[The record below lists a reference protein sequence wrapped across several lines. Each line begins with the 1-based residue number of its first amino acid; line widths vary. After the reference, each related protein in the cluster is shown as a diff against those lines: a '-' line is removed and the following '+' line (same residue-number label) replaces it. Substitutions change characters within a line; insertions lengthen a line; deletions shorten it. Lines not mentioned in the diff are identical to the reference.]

1 MKDIVVGVILFNPDI
16 DILENNLE
24 TILKQFNQV
33 ILFDNSEKSNET
45 VISALKYKEKVVYK
59 SENKNCGMAY
69 ALNRIMEIAGQYG
82 YSWVITFDQDS
93 KIPNNIYQEYSKYL
107 NKMNVGIICSQVIDK
122 RRKYMELD
130 GNHKDFE
137 KVNKC
142 ITSASCTKIE
152 AWKQAGKYDEMLF
165 IDLVDN
171 DFSKRVK
178 YIGYDIYRAN
188 NVILEQEYGNIE
200 YKNTLFAK
208 VVLWIGKKIHNNNI
222 AKLSYKKKVSPMRIY
237 YTNRNVLYLN
247 KKHKLYGGIGYESY
261 YCNSYIEFYLLFNLA
276 SIFRS
281 DKKLEV
287 LKAVIKGTYDGILL
301 CKEAIPYSF
310 RNVKVKK

>member
-45 VISALKYKEKVVYK
+45 AISALKYKEKVVYK

-222 AKLSYKKKVSPMRIY
+222 AKLSYKKR
-237 YTNRNVLYLN
+237 
-247 KKHKLYGGIGYESY
+247 
-261 YCNSYIEFYLLFNLA
+261 
-276 SIFRS
+276 
-281 DKKLEV
+281 
-287 LKAVIKGTYDGILL
+287 
-301 CKEAIPYSF
+301 
-310 RNVKVKK
+310 